1 MNLNIKLH
9 RNRIVTRIIELLRTL
24 YANTLKRTV
33 ISKYF
38 KSISAWIYHKESE
51 IKSKNED
58 ILEASYEKEQLGYDT
73 SGNITSKDI
82 SKYGDAHFYM
92 PIKYFYLKRIFEDIV
107 LNKDDVFVDIG
118 CGKGRVVVYVS
129 QFEIKKAIGI
139 EISDEI
145 GKNAQDI
152 AAKINTKVPIE
163 IIISDA
169 AVCDLSEMTVFF
181 MYNPFKMK
189 TMLDV
194 INNIKKSLD
203 ENPRKIKIIYFIPTY
218 ENVMDDTEWLI
229 PTMTF
234 TIEHFGPRTVRM
246 WENRM
251 DI

>member
-1 MNLNIKLH
+1 MNKIISIEKNNIL
-9 RNRIVTRIIELLRTL
+9 TQIIELCRAL
-24 YANTLKRTV
+24 YGKTIKRT
-33 ISKYF
+33 SLARYF
-38 KSISAWIYHKESE
+38 KPLTAWIYQRETK

-58 ILEASYEKEQLGYDT
+58 IIESLYEKEQLGYDT
-73 SGNITSKDI
+73 SGNATPKDI

-92 PIKYFYLKRIFEDIV
+92 PIKYFFLKEIFKEIT
-107 LNKDDVFVDIG
+107 LNKDDIFVDIG
-118 CGKGRVVVYVS
+118 CGKGRVVFYVS
-129 QFEIKKAIGI
+129 QFDIKKAIGI

-145 GKNAQDI
+145 GKSAQDI

-169 AVCDLSEMTVFF
+169 TICDLSEITVFF

-203 ENPRKIKIIYFIPTY
+203 ENPRKIKIIYFVPTY
-218 ENVMDDTEWLI
+218 ENVIDNTVWLI

-246 WENRM
+246 WENKI
-251 DI
+251 DA